1 MKQKIKLIVDG
12 LTVLILLLS
21 GMSVFAQKNKND
33 VRKGNP
39 LVITNGLQDRE
50 TWVRALYKIAYPVVH
65 NLANETLKKNMP
77 LEKSKDYYL
86 NVSEVTYLE
95 AVGRTFAGI
104 APWLALPDDDSK
116 EGIMRNQFRT
126 EALKGLVHAVDP
138 NSPDYLN
145 FRKGGQSVID
155 AAYMA
160 QAFLRA
166 PKALWEP
173 LDSLTKKRFIEEFK
187 SLRTRKA
194 AYNNWLIFA
203 GLAEAFLL
211 KINAGYDPAPIDYAY
226 HEMQE

>member
-1 MKQKIKLIVDG
+1 
-12 LTVLILLLS
+12 
-21 GMSVFAQKNKND
+21 
-33 VRKGNP
+33 
-39 LVITNGLQDRE
+39 
-50 TWVRALYKIAYPVVH
+50 
-65 NLANETLKKNMP
+65 
-77 LEKSKDYYL
+77 
-86 NVSEVTYLE
+86 
-95 AVGRTFAGI
+95 
-104 APWLALPDDDSK
+104 
-116 EGIMRNQFRT
+116 MRNQLRT

-226 HEMQE
+226 HEMQEWYVGDGTRIFSFLSKPQTFALKGLPEIIYF